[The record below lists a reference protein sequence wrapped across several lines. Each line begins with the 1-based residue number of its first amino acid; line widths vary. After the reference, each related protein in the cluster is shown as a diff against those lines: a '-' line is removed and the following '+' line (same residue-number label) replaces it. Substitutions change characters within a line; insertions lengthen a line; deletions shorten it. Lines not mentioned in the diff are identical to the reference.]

1 MGVSRLVGAGLGVA
15 LAASAAMPG
24 AMAAETGVAAFQGAW
39 LASGPNC
46 GEVYTSAGKGASF
59 KRPIDIFA
67 PAFVISGNRLRTPMA
82 SCRIK
87 AVRPAGDRQVL
98 VLDCAN
104 AVADQEVK
112 VRHGALRGRL
122 SPPILQRGRQ
132 DRDDVSA
139 LLSLMENETASSG
152 TSLSRRKARPIL

>member
-24 AMAAETGVAAFQGAW
+24 AMAAETGAAAFQGAW

-46 GEVYTSAGKGASF
+46 GEVYASAGKGASF

-67 PAFVISGNRLRTPMA
+67 PAFVIYGNRLRTPMA

-112 VRHGALRGRL
+112 VLMAPSEDGSLRRYFNEDDKTGTTYQRC
-122 SPPILQRGRQ
+122 SP
-132 DRDDVSA
+132 
-139 LLSLMENETASSG
+139 
-152 TSLSRRKARPIL
+152 